1 MGRYPVGTTIEIL
14 RVIVPGSKFKERE
27 ETSDVIIHMHKSP
40 SQMVVDFTAMG
51 VFHGS
56 LFHWIMTGNGREI
69 GVRV

>member
-1 MGRYPVGTTIEIL
+1 MKVPSLGRYPVGTTIEIL

-51 VFHGS
+51 VFHVV
-56 LFHWIMTGNGREI
+56 LHWKLI
-69 GVRV
+69 